1 MRLSLRA
8 AFHIMLQTAA
18 TTPVV
23 VGAILLL
30 GIAGP
35 VCAQPPKALRATL
48 GDYLEM
54 PATGSFDSTKA
65 RSWVARVNFF
75 VEEPGAKRQF
85 VTDQSGQL
93 YILDKK
99 SKQLTPYLAFNGSGD
114 GKGMFA
120 RFLADTS
127 FASGLVGVAFDP
139 DYRRN
144 GKFYTLHM
152 EDATSAASAVPKNG
166 AVPNLDLSKYTPT
179 KAIVTPSAAAP
190 IRRESVLVEWTDTNT
205 RDSEFEGSARE
216 IMRVQLLGGIHPVND
231 LTFNPAARPGD
242 PDWRVL
248 YISAGDGGAGEM
260 TDSRRLNP
268 QRLDNFGGKI
278 LRIIPDPKE
287 HISTSQLSEN
297 GQYRIPSDNPF
308 VSLPG
313 ARKEIWSYGM
323 RNPHRMAWDRVSPT
337 RANLLAFVIGS
348 NFGQPRFETIDVIK
362 RGANFGYPLREGPD
376 LKPLS
381 PVFGFVPSD
390 GTLPIRISDTVVLDG
405 RVPMQDSSLAYKTA
419 SEGDAIAGGFVYR
432 GKKWPSLQ
440 GSLVFGDITSG
451 RIFYARMTDLYA
463 AADGNPA
470 TLAAYTEIKTD
481 LASIVLKRARDR
493 TPSRPSTDVS
503 LVGATASGNPSTV
516 SAPPFRVDMRLAVD
530 SDGEIYVLT
539 KSDGMIRR
547 VESIE

>member
-1 MRLSLRA
+1 MLSAKLNLGA
-8 AFHIMLQTAA
+8 
-18 TTPVV
+18 V
-23 VGAILLL
+23 VGAIALL
-30 GIAGP
+30 GMAGP
-35 VCAQPPKALRATL
+35 ACAQPPKALRATL
-48 GDYLEM
+48 GDYREM

-75 VEEPGAKRQF
+75 VEEPGAKRLF
-85 VTDQSGQL
+85 VTDQSGPL
-93 YILDKK
+93 YMLDKK
-99 SKQLTPYLAFNGSGD
+99 SKQLTLYLVFNGSGD
-114 GKGMFA
+114 GKGLFA
-120 RFLADTS
+120 RFLADIS
-127 FASGLVGVAFDP
+127 FASGLEGIAFDP

-152 EDATSAASAVPKNG
+152 EDAASAASPVPKNG
-166 AVPNLDLSKYTPT
+166 VVPNLDLSKYAPT

-205 RDSEFEGSARE
+205 RDSKFEGSARE
-216 IMRVQLLGGIHPVND
+216 IMRVQLLSGIHPIND

-260 TDSRRLNP
+260 ADSRRLNP

-278 LRIIPDPKE
+278 LRIIPDLKE
-287 HISTSQLSEN
+287 HISTSQLSDN

-313 ARKEIWSYGM
+313 VRKEIWSYGM
-323 RNPHRMAWDRVSPT
+323 RNPHRLAWDRVSST

-348 NFGQPRFETIDVIK
+348 NSGQPRFETIDVIN

-381 PVFGFVPSD
+381 PVYGFVPND
-390 GTLPIRISDTVVLDG
+390 GTLPIRISDTVVLND
-405 RVPMQDSSLAYKTA
+405 RVPMRDSSLAYKTG

-432 GKKWPSLQ
+432 GKRWPALQ

-451 RIFYARMTDLYA
+451 KIFYVRTSDLYA

-481 LASIVLKRARDR
+481 LASIALQRARNR
-493 TPSRPSTDVS
+493 TPSGPPSVAS
-503 LVGATASGNPSTV
+503 LAGATATGNPSI
-516 SAPPFRVDMRLAVD
+516 AAPFRVDMRLAVD